1 VNGANRRQAEV
12 IERLHIKRTKNA
24 DPVMSNAPGWMA
36 DALKVANA
44 VIARG
49 EGDLSSMGEFA
60 DVEYKVGGALRNSGL
75 GLLLESGAGRI
86 A

>member
-1 VNGANRRQAEV
+1 MEL
-12 IERLHIKRTKNA
+12 LHIKRTKNA

-49 EGDLSSMGEFA
+49 DDLSSMGEFA